1 MNFLYFLVDY
11 NCHKHCHGKHK
22 QKVLNKSF
30 HSRNYSKKQK
40 CARKGNTDAVMS
52 KLSDGDRKKINE
64 VLADKEKLQ
73 QILNSDAA
81 QKLMK
86 ILGGKQNG

>member
-1 MNFLYFLVDY
+1 MNNDF
-11 NCHKHCHGKHK
+11 GKI
-22 QKVLNKSF
+22 
-30 HSRNYSKKQK
+30 SKEDIDA
-40 CARKGNTDAVMS
+40 ARRGNTDAVMS

>member
-1 MNFLYFLVDY
+1 MNNDFS
-11 NCHKHCHGKHK
+11 K
-22 QKVLNKSF
+22 LNK
-30 HSRNYSKKQK
+30 KTIDA
-40 CARKGNTDAVMS
+40 ARRGDADAVMQG
-52 KLSDGDRKKINE
+52 LSDADRQKVKD
-64 VLADKEKLQ
+64 VLADKDKLQ

>member
-1 MNFLYFLVDY
+1 MNNDF
-11 NCHKHCHGKHK
+11 GKI
-22 QKVLNKSF
+22 
-30 HSRNYSKKQK
+30 SKEDIDA
-40 CARKGNTDAVMS
+40 ARKGNTDAVMS

>member
-1 MNFLYFLVDY
+1 MNNDF
-11 NCHKHCHGKHK
+11 GKI
-22 QKVLNKSF
+22 
-30 HSRNYSKKQK
+30 SKEDIDA
-40 CARKGNTDAVMS
+40 ARKGNTDAVMS
-52 KLSDGDRKKINE
+52 KLSDGDRQKINE